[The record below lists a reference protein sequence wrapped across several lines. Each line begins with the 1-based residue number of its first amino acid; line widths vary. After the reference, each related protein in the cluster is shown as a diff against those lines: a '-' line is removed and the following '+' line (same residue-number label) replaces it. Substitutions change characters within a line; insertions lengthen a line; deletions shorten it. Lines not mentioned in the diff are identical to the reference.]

1 MAVDKCFTKKN
12 KNGGNYTTCVDKK
25 GDQLREKDVKP
36 KKKITKLKIKKEPAA
51 KPIEAK
57 PAPKKKITK
66 LVMKTKPLENISA
79 NMSALSASAPTAP
92 PANYNMLRPEIRRNI
107 LEFAG
112 AKSPIDAA
120 RDELIELATG
130 KQHGPN
136 GKLNLDTTYVF
147 FVINNTLDK
156 IGSRNLGELD
166 IATTYKTSPRAR
178 KIFLRDPIEVLKEYR
193 KRTGEVK
200 YKKVIE
206 MTLNR
211 MKVYYKLMKT
221 AEDATPGITPY
232 TSQYQAEIVAI
243 VKKNKNLFKNN
254 FFPNPVKE
262 LIQTKRGPQRVSK
275 FRTNLDGIKDYIDGG
290 LNFDYTDPMDVVV
303 SFDRMYINI
312 KSNADFTKL
321 IKEIHTGIKNVK
333 ERVLMGSNERDMKN
347 LLAEESKI
355 EFELLQEEALAS
367 KAKYKSQMEALAKS
381 QNKSLENDGEGG
393 FYLF

>member
-1 MAVDKCFTKKN
+1 M
-12 KNGGNYTTCVDKK
+12 
-25 GDQLREKDVKP
+25 
-36 KKKITKLKIKKEPAA
+36 
-51 KPIEAK
+51 
-57 PAPKKKITK
+57 
-66 LVMKTKPLENISA
+66 
-79 NMSALSASAPTAP
+79 
-92 PANYNMLRPEIRRNI
+92 
-107 LEFAG
+107 
-112 AKSPIDAA
+112 
-120 RDELIELATG
+120 
-130 KQHGPN
+130 
-136 GKLNLDTTYVF
+136 
-147 FVINNTLDK
+147 
-156 IGSRNLGELD
+156 
-166 IATTYKTSPRAR
+166 
-178 KIFLRDPIEVLKEYR
+178 RDPIEVLKEYR

-254 FFPNPVKE
+254 FFPNPVKQVKKGGKVKNTY
-262 LIQTKRGPQRVSK
+262 LGVQREMIRN
-275 FRTNLDGIKDYIDGG
+275 FRTDGIIDYIDGG
-290 LNFDYTDPMDVVV
+290 LNFDYDDPMDVVV

-321 IKEIHTGIKNVK
+321 IKEILTGIKNVK

-381 QNKSLENDGEGG
+381 QNKILENDGKGG
-393 FYLF
+393 FYLLG